1 MRALRILLL
10 PLVLLGLALLAQPAA
25 AQAGLPAPLGLGVS
39 DFAGVLGQDEIA
51 ELDALLTELRADP
64 GVEVAVAVVPDLAG
78 HDGIAGL
85 ARALF
90 NQWGIG
96 HASRNDGVLILLAMA
111 EAEVRVA
118 LGAGYAPVWDGR
130 AQRVIEVFM
139 LPLFAKEDYAGGL
152 RAGIRGLEQY
162 LIRPHAEGV
171 SFEDSPAPPRLWS
184 GAGWLDFLLFAG
196 FILLGG
202 GFIAWDRRHG
212 LGDLLA
218 ARRPCPQCGRAGVVL
233 EKLPPH
239 AGRPGLVRRV
249 CHSCAWHQDREIPPE
264 SGGHDDGDH
273 GRRDDSGGSDGGGG
287 FGGGQ
292 SSGGGAT
299 GRW

>member
-64 GVEVAVAVVPDLAG
+64 GVEVAVAIVPDLAG

-162 LIRPHAEGV
+162 LIRPHAEGL
-171 SFEDSPAPPRLWS
+171 SFDDSPAPPTPWS
-184 GAGWLDFLLFAG
+184 LAGWFDFLLFAG
-196 FILLGG
+196 FILLGSS
-202 GFIAWDRRHG
+202 FILWDRRHG
-212 LGDLLA
+212 LGDVLA
-218 ARRPCPQCGRAGVVL
+218 TRRPCPQCGARGVKVATIGADGDQAGM
-233 EKLPPH
+233 
-239 AGRPGLVRRV
+239 VRRH
-249 CHSCAWHQDREIPPE
+249 CPHCGW
-264 SGGHDDGDH
+264 HDDRPLETG
-273 GRRDDSGGSDGGGG
+273 RDDHRTDSSGSGDGGG

-292 SSGGGAT
+292 SSGGGAS